1 MKKWNKKNKSKSK
14 LRNGKRGRV
23 KLDIGT
29 KTAKPENWGQKGEIG
44 RSEIRKCETRK
55 MNSEK

>member
-44 RSEIRKCETRK
+44 RSEIRKW
-55 MNSEK
+55 